1 MLRSNIVVGSTCS
14 VATLTL
20 LLLSILLVLRV
31 QRVVEGRDVSDVGH
45 SDQLVHRVVERRGQ
59 VAQAAAEAVAVVP
72 GVDAVV
78 VNTAVGG
85 VVRGEHAGG
94 SVRVVPVR
102 SGHHACGGGVRAEGQ
117 AGGAVRKHRVTG
129 GVGLRGAPVGAR
141 EERHGGGLRAH
152 AGGGILRGG
161 VGAVVGPLV
170 AVALEGGRA
179 RVEHAAGAEE
189 RSLCAAGVLS
199 VGRAEQRAG
208 VEVAGGAM
216 LRDDRLRATALTA
229 LQGLAVAHRRGGRR
243 HLHPLQ
249 AAGQA
254 VVAGSGAGAAAGDTE
269 GVVLGEVRV
278 LGRAETC
285 LAALLRAHAAL
296 STAERTVTC
305 ACKRSLVL
313 PLLLGLL
320 SLLSGAGH
328 HELLLLLHLQLL
340 RSVGNAAGH
349 RGLVLLRL
357 LCLQLLLQDHRR
369 VPRGCVPGALR
380 KLQVD
385 RALRG
390 STASSVLGGS
400 ARHDRGAAGGTHAGG
415 PDICTYGD
423 RTGAEG
429 SAAQGLRAGGHSE
442 GELVED
448 VGEEHIQPGI
458 SLDVGLELGHFEQ
471 SHLRPNIEERLYCE

>member
-14 VATLTL
+14 VATLAR

-45 SDQLVHRVVERRGQ
+45 SDQLVHCVIEGRGQ

-102 SGHHACGGGVRAEGQ
+102 GRHHAGRGGVRAEGQ
-117 AGGAVRKHRVTG
+117 AGGAVCEHRVTG
-129 GVGLRGAPVGAR
+129 GVGLCGAPVGTR
-141 EERHGGGLRAH
+141 EERHVGGLRAH
-152 AGGGILRGG
+152 AGGGVLRGG
-161 VGAVVGPLV
+161 VGAVVRPLV

-189 RSLCAAGVLS
+189 RSLRAAGVQS
-199 VGRAEQRAG
+199 VRRAEQRAG
-208 VEVAGGAM
+208 VEVAGGAV

-229 LQGLAVAHRRGGRR
+229 LRGVAVAHRRGGRR

-254 VVAGSGAGAAAGDTE
+254 VVAGSGAAAGDTE
-269 GVVLGEVRV
+269 CVVLGEVGV
-278 LGRAETC
+278 LGRAKTS
-285 LAALLRAHAAL
+285 LAALLHAHAAL
-296 STAERTVTC
+296 STPERTVTR
-305 ACKRSLVL
+305 ACKGSLVL

-320 SLLSGAGH
+320 SLLGGAGH

-340 RSVGNAAGH
+340 RCVGNAAGH
-349 RGLVLLRL
+349 RGLVLLGL
-357 LCLQLLLQDHRR
+357 L
-369 VPRGCVPGALR
+369 
-380 KLQVD
+380 
-385 RALRG
+385 
-390 STASSVLGGS
+390 
-400 ARHDRGAAGGTHAGG
+400 
-415 PDICTYGD
+415 
-423 RTGAEG
+423 
-429 SAAQGLRAGGHSE
+429 
-442 GELVED
+442 
-448 VGEEHIQPGI
+448 
-458 SLDVGLELGHFEQ
+458 
-471 SHLRPNIEERLYCE
+471 